1 MEEVQLLGFW
11 PSPFSYRV
19 IWALKLKGVKYEYI
33 EEDLRNK
40 SDRLL
45 QYNKPKK
52 KTPVILQDS
61 KQTAQHNPI
70 LQKNEE
76 KRPQNPF
83 RTKDAEEKAIATIT
97 IKSGTHNGPIFSAFF
112 RSTKEELD
120 QNAIKEIVE
129 YLKVLEEQALGDK
142 KFFGGDN
149 IGLVD
154 IAYGWLCHWF
164 IGMEEMGGVKL
175 LVPSTV
181 PRLHAWAEN
190 FKQLPI
196 IQENLPDY
204 TKLLAHFKSLR
215 EKTTGYDAR

>member
-1 MEEVQLLGFW
+1 MDGLVLHACIFIILDLELDIIIKAGG
-11 PSPFSYRV
+11 P
-19 IWALKLKGVKYEYI
+19 AYI
-33 EEDLRNK
+33 
-40 SDRLL
+40 
-45 QYNKPKK
+45 
-52 KTPVILQDS
+52 QD
-61 KQTAQHNPI
+61 K
-70 LQKNEE
+70 
-76 KRPQNPF
+76 
-83 RTKDAEEKAIATIT
+83 
-97 IKSGTHNGPIFSAFF
+97 GPIFSAFF

-129 YLKVLEEQALGDK
+129 YLKILEEQALGDK